1 MTTDLIGLGDRADI
15 ILDIDASTPLT
26 DSLIRSVA
34 EVCDGAEDSA
44 EAVVILRLADR
55 SLPGTPETAWPG
67 DTGVHAVNKWER
79 VLRRLERLPAA
90 TIAVVQGAVGG
101 PALELLLAMDYRI
114 GTPDVVVRPPFLGRD
129 PWPGML
135 LHRLSQ
141 QTGVAAARRIT
152 LFGSEISAERALHT
166 GILDELAP
174 ADDLAAPVAA
184 AAKLATGLAGSELAI
199 RRRLVLDASTT
210 AFEES
215 LGAHLSACDRALRR
229 ARTRTSAAEGS
240 AA

>member
-1 MTTDLIGLGDRADI
+1 
-15 ILDIDASTPLT
+15 
-26 DSLIRSVA
+26 
-34 EVCDGAEDSA
+34 
-44 EAVVILRLADR
+44 
-55 SLPGTPETAWPG
+55 
-67 DTGVHAVNKWER
+67 
-79 VLRRLERLPAA
+79 
-90 TIAVVQGAVGG
+90 
-101 PALELLLAMDYRI
+101 
-114 GTPDVVVRPPFLGRD
+114 
-129 PWPGML
+129 
-135 LHRLSQ
+135 
-141 QTGVAAARRIT
+141 VAAARRIT

-199 RRRLVLDASTT
+199 RRRLVLDAATT

>member
-1 MTTDLIGLGDRADI
+1 VTTDLIGLGDRADI
-15 ILDIDASTPLT
+15 ILDIDASAPLT
-26 DSLIRSVA
+26 DALIRSVA
-34 EVCDGAEDSA
+34 EVCDRAEDST
-44 EAVVILRLADR
+44 EALVILRLADR

-67 DTGVHAVNKWER
+67 AAGVHDVNKWER

-90 TIAVVQGAVGG
+90 TLAVVQGAAGG
-101 PALELLLAMDYRI
+101 PTLELLLAVDYRI

-152 LFGSEISAERALHT
+152 LFGGEIPAERALHI

-174 ADDLAAPVAA
+174 ADDLATPVAA
-184 AAKLATGLAGSELAI
+184 AAKLAVGLTGSELAI
-199 RRRLVLDASTT
+199 RRRLVLDAATT

-229 ARTRTSAAEGS
+229 ARARASAAEGS